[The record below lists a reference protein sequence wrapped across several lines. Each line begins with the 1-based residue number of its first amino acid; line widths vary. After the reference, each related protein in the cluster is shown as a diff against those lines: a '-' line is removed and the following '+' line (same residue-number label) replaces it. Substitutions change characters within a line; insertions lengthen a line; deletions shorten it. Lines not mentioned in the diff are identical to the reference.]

1 MKIHAELIIKLRKE
15 KHWTQE
21 ELAIA
26 TGLNVRTIQRVESE
40 ASASLE
46 SKKALASALD
56 IDIHDLDFEE
66 NLMKPCPI
74 CKSDDIYQYKE
85 YFQYTGVGEELLPK
99 LGKGLFGVAEICPF
113 VCGECGYARLMAS
126 SATRDQLVES
136 EHWKKI

>member
-1 MKIHAELIIKLRKE
+1 MKINAELIIKLRKS

-26 TGLNVRTIQRVESE
+26 SGLNVRTIQRIESE

-46 SKKALASALD
+46 SKKSLASALGAS
-56 IDIHDLDFEE
+56 IQDLDFEE
-66 NLMKPCPI
+66 NAMKPCPI
-74 CKSDDIYQYKE
+74 CQSDDIYQYKE

-99 LGKGLFGVAEICPF
+99 LGKGVFGVAKICPF
-113 VCGECGYARLMAS
+113 VCSECGYTRLMAS
-126 SATRDQLVES
+126 SETRDKLVQS

>member
-1 MKIHAELIIKLRKE
+1 MKINAELIIKQRKE

-56 IDIHDLDFEE
+56 INIQDLDFEE
-66 NLMKPCPI
+66 NRMKPCPI
-74 CKSDDIYQYKE
+74 CKSDEIYQYQE
-85 YFQYTGVGEELLPK
+85 YFQHSGVGEELLPK
-99 LGKGLFGVAEICPF
+99 LGKGVFGVAKICPF
-113 VCGECGYARLMAS
+113 VCCECGYTRLMAS
-126 SATRDQLVES
+126 SETRERLAES